1 MDMLDDEARE
11 QYQELQ
17 REVQEDDTYTVSD
30 AEWADVVSGSLTD
43 ERLNLDKKIEGV
55 IIAFASVGTWR
66 GPRQGY
72 QILGSN
78 IADILYSQCDDAEWY
93 GDSYNIRGRMI
104 HHDGMNYALYR
115 IAKDRSEAERI
126 ADKIYSGE
134 IDEVGFRKSTRD
146 LEIPQPSEGC
156 VAVFCT
162 QIGAILLYQTVCLT
176 LSRRPGYPFIA
187 HTPFPFLSASPCTRF
202 ASRFLF
208 CEIDC
213 RLPALSRT
221 AFGWLAENL
230 PPRTKRRV
238 YFPHPPCL
246 ARPSIPQAEKQSA
259 FGTGLPEGK
268 KRNLNLYRH
277 ERNEQDRRND
287 GRGGNAPGQE
297 IQIHVAGAAAIGLR
311 VLPRFR

>member
-1 MDMLDDEARE
+1 
-11 QYQELQ
+11 
-17 REVQEDDTYTVSD
+17 
-30 AEWADVVSGSLTD
+30 
-43 ERLNLDKKIEGV
+43 
-55 IIAFASVGTWR
+55 
-66 GPRQGY
+66 
-72 QILGSN
+72 
-78 IADILYSQCDDAEWY
+78 
-93 GDSYNIRGRMI
+93 MI

-134 IDEVGFRKSTRD
+134 IDEVGFRKRTRSLYPVCRRYLR
-146 LEIPQPSEGC
+146 LEDQAPQVARLKVAHVTLKYRNRPKDVLRYFALKSGPSSYTKQSVLRCPDGPATHSLRIRLSLFYPLRLVPGSQAAFYSAKLIAGC
-156 VAVFCT
+156 RPC
-162 QIGAILLYQTVCLT
+162 QGPLLAGWRKIFLPGLT
-176 LSRRPGYPFIA
+176 
-187 HTPFPFLSASPCTRF
+187 
-202 ASRFLF
+202 
-208 CEIDC
+208 
-213 RLPALSRT
+213 
-221 AFGWLAENL
+221 
-230 PPRTKRRV
+230 RV

>member
-1 MDMLDDEARE
+1 MSPIFTAGR
-11 QYQELQ
+11 
-17 REVQEDDTYTVSD
+17 
-30 AEWADVVSGSLTD
+30 SG
-43 ERLNLDKKIEGV
+43 
-55 IIAFASVGTWR
+55 AASCT
-66 GPRQGY
+66 
-72 QILGSN
+72 L
-78 IADILYSQCDDAEWY
+78 E
-93 GDSYNIRGRMI
+93 
-104 HHDGMNYALYR
+104 
-115 IAKDRSEAERI
+115 
-126 ADKIYSGE
+126 SG
-134 IDEVGFRKSTRD
+134 TRD

>member
-1 MDMLDDEARE
+1 MHNYLIIFCFTLFYSSVFYPRNSCVCRRYLRLEDQAPQVARLKVAHVTLK
-11 QYQELQ
+11 YRNRPKDVL
-17 REVQEDDTYTVSD
+17 RYFALKSGPSSYTKQSVLRCPDGPATHSLRIRLSLFYPLRL
-30 AEWADVVSGSLTD
+30 VPGSQ
-43 ERLNLDKKIEGV
+43 
-55 IIAFASVGTWR
+55 AA
-66 GPRQGY
+66 
-72 QILGSN
+72 
-78 IADILYSQCDDAEWY
+78 C
-93 GDSYNIRGRMI
+93 
-104 HHDGMNYALYR
+104 
-115 IAKDRSEAERI
+115 
-126 ADKIYSGE
+126 
-134 IDEVGFRKSTRD
+134 
-146 LEIPQPSEGC
+146 
-156 VAVFCT
+156 
-162 QIGAILLYQTVCLT
+162 
-176 LSRRPGYPFIA
+176 
-187 HTPFPFLSASPCTRF
+187 
-202 ASRFLF
+202 LF